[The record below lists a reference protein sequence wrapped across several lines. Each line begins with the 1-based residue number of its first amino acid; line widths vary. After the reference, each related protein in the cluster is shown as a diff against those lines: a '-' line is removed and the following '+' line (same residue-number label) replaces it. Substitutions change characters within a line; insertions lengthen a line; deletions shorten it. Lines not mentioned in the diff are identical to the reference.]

1 MVRVRYILITLV
13 ILAGATASRALA
25 QATSLTV
32 PYTMDTLAN
41 GLRVIVHED
50 HSVPTVTMNV
60 WYHVGS
66 GDERPGRT
74 GFAHLFEHLMFMGSE
89 HAPYPAF
96 DRLLEGAGASTN
108 GSTTEDRTN
117 YFEWGPSNAVPLMA
131 WLEADRMGF
140 FLPTMDQEKVDL
152 QRDVVKNERRQ
163 RVDNQPYGRAWETIG
178 RMLYPTDHPYSW
190 PVIGAMADLSAAT
203 LEDTREFFR
212 TYYAPNNAVIVV
224 AGAVTAA
231 DVKTLMKQYF
241 GDIPPGPPITRP
253 APPVFALERDTLATL
268 EDRVQL
274 PRVYYTW
281 HTTKAYAPDDAALD
295 IVAYVLTGA
304 KNSRLTQ
311 RLVYEDQLAS
321 DIFAFQDSKLLDGD
335 FTVLATARPGHAL
348 PELHQ
353 VIGEE
358 IARLAT
364 NGPTQREL
372 EQAQNSI
379 ESSFLNRL
387 ERVLAKADLLN
398 GYYYFTGEPDYFAR
412 DLARYHAVTADDVR
426 RAVATY
432 LLAPKVILSVV
443 PDGKPELA
451 VRATEVTP

>member
-1 MVRVRYILITLV
+1 MVCMRRFLITLV

-25 QATSLTV
+25 QATPLTV

-41 GLRVIVHED
+41 GLRFIVHED

-66 GDERPGRT
+66 GDENPGRT

-96 DRLLEGAGASTN
+96 DRLLEGAGASNN

-117 YFEWGPSNAVPLMA
+117 YFEWGPSNAAPLMA

-140 FLPTMDQEKVDL
+140 FLSTMDQEKVNL

-163 RVDNQPYGRAWETIG
+163 RVDNQPYGLAWETIG
-178 RMLYPTDHPYSW
+178 RMLYPSGHPYSW
-190 PVIGAMADLSAAT
+190 PVIGSMADLSAAT
-203 LEDTREFFR
+203 LEDTRGFFR

-231 DVKTLMKQYF
+231 DVKTLMEQYF
-241 GDIPPGPPITRP
+241 GEIPRGPSITRP
-253 APPVFALERDTLATL
+253 VPARFTLTRDTLAML

-281 HTTKAYAPDDAALD
+281 HTTKAYASDDAALD

-311 RLVYEDQLAS
+311 QLVYEDQLAS
-321 DIFAFQDSKLLDGD
+321 DIVAFQDSKRLDGD
-335 FTVLATARPGHAL
+335 FTVRATARPGHAL

-353 VIGEE
+353 VIEQE

-364 NGPTQREL
+364 DGPTQREL

-412 DLARYHAVTADDVR
+412 DLARYQAVTADDVR
-426 RAVATY
+426 RTVSRY

-451 VRATEVTP
+451 VQATEVTP

>member
-1 MVRVRYILITLV
+1 MVRARYVLISLV
-13 ILAGATASRALA
+13 ILAGATASQALA

-96 DRLLEGAGASTN
+96 DRLLEGAGASNN

-163 RVDNQPYGRAWETIG
+163 RVDNQPYGQAWETIG
-178 RMLYPTDHPYSW
+178 RMLYPTDHSYSW

-253 APPVFALERDTLATL
+253 APPAFALERDTVAML

-295 IVAYVLTGA
+295 VAAYILTGA

-321 DIFAFQDSKLLDGD
+321 DIRAFQDSKLLDGD

-364 NGPTQREL
+364 DGPTQREL

-426 RAVATY
+426 RTVTTY

>member
-1 MVRVRYILITLV
+1 MRRFLITLV

-25 QATSLTV
+25 QATPLTV
-32 PYTMDTLAN
+32 PYTMDTLPN
-41 GLRVIVHED
+41 GLRFIVHED

-66 GDERPGRT
+66 GDENPGRT

-96 DRLLEGAGASTN
+96 DRLLEGAGASNN

-117 YFEWGPSNAVPLMA
+117 YFEWGPSNAAPLMA

-140 FLPTMDQEKVDL
+140 FLSTMDQEKVDL

-163 RVDNQPYGRAWETIG
+163 RVDNQPYGLAWETIG
-178 RMLYPTDHPYSW
+178 RMLYPSGHPYSW
-190 PVIGAMADLSAAT
+190 PVIGSMADLSAAT

-231 DVKTLMKQYF
+231 DVKTLMEQYF
-241 GDIPPGPPITRP
+241 GEIPRGPSITRP
-253 APPVFALERDTLATL
+253 VPARFTLTRDTLAML

-281 HTTKAYAPDDAALD
+281 HTTKAYASDDAALD

-311 RLVYEDQLAS
+311 QLVYEDQLAS
-321 DIFAFQDSKLLDGD
+321 DIVAFQDSKRLDGD
-335 FTVLATARPGHAL
+335 FTVRATARPGHAL

-353 VIGEE
+353 VIEQE

-364 NGPTQREL
+364 DGPTQREL

-412 DLARYHAVTADDVR
+412 DLARYQAVTADDVR
-426 RAVATY
+426 RTVSTY

-451 VRATEVTP
+451 VQATEVTP